1 MYTYNK
7 KFELNVEDI
16 EHIEQALRMA
26 CDQMDH
32 KKTKEIQKLLGK
44 IHNQKWGY
52 RPKNQTYVSG

>member
-26 CDQMDH
+26 CDQMDYE
-32 KKTKEIQKLLGK
+32 KTKEIQKLLGK
-44 IHNQKWGY
+44 IHNQKWWY